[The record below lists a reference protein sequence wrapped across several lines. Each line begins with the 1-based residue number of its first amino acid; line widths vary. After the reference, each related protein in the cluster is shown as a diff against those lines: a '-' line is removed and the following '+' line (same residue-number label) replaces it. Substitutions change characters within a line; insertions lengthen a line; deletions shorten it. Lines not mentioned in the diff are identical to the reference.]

1 MASCTEV
8 QYHDQLYWVSAP
20 LEATLRC
27 STMTSNSNHDQRHK
41 ETAPW
46 PLIVRYTTMT
56 CGTEVQHKHHDHY
69 WYWQLRYKIMTLN
82 NELQNVDH
90 DNQGL
95 WGTIPWPGIVRYNTM
110 TRDSEVQY
118 HNQEYKGKN
127 PRPPIL
133 LWYQTKPTMSIT
145 IFLRVCFCFL
155 VRFTK
160 ISQSGFCSSLK
171 ATARWWFSS
180 TDSSLY
186 IRASSEPKHETMN
199 TWWTGSHYCWPWWWY
214 VWYSLHI
221 ARVTPVLFAKVY
233 TI

>member
-1 MASCTEV
+1 MMTPTMSYKMLTMVTRYSEV
-8 QYHDQLYWVSAP
+8 QYHD
-20 LEATLRC
+20 
-27 STMTSNSNHDQRHK
+27 
-41 ETAPW
+41 
-46 PLIVRYTTMT
+46 
-56 CGTEVQHKHHDHY
+56 
-69 WYWQLRYKIMTLN
+69 
-82 NELQNVDH
+82 
-90 DNQGL
+90 
-95 WGTIPWPGIVRYNTM
+95 
-110 TRDSEVQY
+110 
-118 HNQEYKGKN
+118 QEYKGKN

-199 TWWTGSHYCWPWWWY
+199 TWWTGSHYCWPWRWY
-214 VWYSLHI
+214 VRYSLHI
-221 ARVTPVLFAKVY
+221 ARRTFQTTLKPWQLSIWSC
-233 TI
+233 TIITNKIKYHHNKHYHLLS

>member
-46 PLIVRYTTMT
+46 PVAL
-56 CGTEVQHKHHDHY
+56 
-69 WYWQLRYKIMTLN
+69 
-82 NELQNVDH
+82 
-90 DNQGL
+90 
-95 WGTIPWPGIVRYNTM
+95 RYNTNIM
-110 TRDSEVQY
+110 TIIDTDNWGTKSWPSTMSYKMLTMITRDCEVQY
-118 HNQEYKGKN
+118 HDKEYKGKS
-127 PRPPIL
+127 IL

-186 IRASSEPKHETMN
+186 IRASSEPKHETMK